1 MILVFCM
8 QPSKIINP
16 SEVSDR
22 VTPPARISGRARL
35 TVASLPTSMVSR
47 QYATPQATMEQV
59 VTVREQPASEKR
71 YAVIKKKPP
80 LKISG
85 KTILTVLIG
94 VTGSLLLGTGLYF
107 VTVLESMVIGILVG
121 IAGIVVLMCLI
132 PFIKG
137 FK

>member
-1 MILVFCM
+1 MKKSTFAAMILGTIGGLLFALGMCMALIPEWDAFRPGVIMGVAGIVVLIITVFVWR
-8 QPSKIINP
+8 K
-16 SEVSDR
+16 
-22 VTPPARISGRARL
+22 
-35 TVASLPTSMVSR
+35 
-47 QYATPQATMEQV
+47 ME
-59 VTVREQPASEKR
+59 
-71 YAVIKKKPP
+71 KKPP

-107 VTVLESMVIGILVG
+107 VTVLESIVIGILVG